1 MHKFPHKKKYIHK
14 RLLSIIMRLIV
25 VYTVF
30 NRDFF
35 SCSTIYPMQ
44 IDCLILIKLNE
55 TKKKV
60 YLDCT
65 TNWLGVVR
73 NIFNPKLSKEFIT
86 SQKWLTKNIGQ
97 HPMLII
103 VILTMLSI
111 VFTRTLKHWMTWL

>member
-55 TKKKV
+55 TKKKKFILIALQTGWGLSGIFSIRN
-60 YLDCT
+60 YQK
-65 TNWLGVVR
+65 NFSQVR
-73 NIFNPKLSKEFIT
+73 NGLLE
-86 SQKWLTKNIGQ
+86 
-97 HPMLII
+97 
-103 VILTMLSI
+103 TMDSI
-111 VFTRTLKHWMTWL
+111 